1 MDCFELVFLKNEG
14 DGFFQKGNTFV
25 EIDDIE
31 HFLGSLSTFLSFL
44 HQPPI
49 RFEWSIFQKLVRKLF
64 EVGAE
69 SYLFLIVIDSEVLCG
84 KVEFKLNFGEVPDEK
99 EQNDDSVYYTSHV
112 SQKIK
117 YFIVTTLVNRSFI

>member
-1 MDCFELVFLKNEG
+1 
-14 DGFFQKGNTFV
+14 
-25 EIDDIE
+25 
-31 HFLGSLSTFLSFL
+31 
-44 HQPPI
+44 
-49 RFEWSIFQKLVRKLF
+49 
-64 EVGAE
+64 
-69 SYLFLIVIDSEVLCG
+69 LFLIVIDSEVLCG